1 MRVQFTMGIPMT
13 PEAKAGG
20 YHCWAHFYDGTS
32 WIPVDISEAQ
42 KVVAKDPAKAEW
54 FFGHLDADRISLTV
68 GRDLTLSPKQK
79 GDPLLFFAYPY
90 VEVDG
95 KVGADVKDKRSFTWE
110 AK

>member
-1 MRVQFTMGIPMT
+1 M
-13 PEAKAGG
+13 KAGSALQAASMATRRG
-20 YHCWAHFYDGTS
+20 QRAMSQPKRRALAICGMRQ
-32 WIPVDISEAQ
+32 ISAI
-42 KVVAKDPAKAEW
+42 V
-54 FFGHLDADRISLTV
+54 
-68 GRDLTLSPKQK
+68 TLSPKQK